1 MHMLTVGVCLK
12 ILPHTDLQGNVHRI
26 LVLRENDIEHQLS
39 SVFSE
44 EELEWLVPE
53 IREVVEGTRSHRLDP

>member
-1 MHMLTVGVCLK
+1 M
-12 ILPHTDLQGNVHRI
+12 
-26 LVLRENDIEHQLS
+26 LREDEIEHQLS

-53 IREVVEGTRSHRLDP
+53 IREVVEGINSHRVDP